1 MPCIFSN
8 INSKW
13 VWKSILCPRYF
24 KINKLPVVWSPKNL
38 FAHLYTN
45 IILQSNWYITH
56 YNWRQVEQEDDDD
69 MEWILWYC
77 VLTREWNFHYMLLD
91 IISPLYR
98 HCIMKLLIISQTTSS
113 DFISGLI
120 INASIHRVS
129 EYSYIFISP
138 GNKLTDCVFY
148 LSYCNQDP
156 LIHSAMNNTIYHKK
170 LSLFKTKQ
178 QQLVFSSLERT
189 KRQEKRNEIM
199 PFFYLSTLRSFVC
212 LLPSTC
218 EF

>member
-1 MPCIFSN
+1 
-8 INSKW
+8 
-13 VWKSILCPRYF
+13 
-24 KINKLPVVWSPKNL
+24 
-38 FAHLYTN
+38 
-45 IILQSNWYITH
+45 
-56 YNWRQVEQEDDDD
+56 
-69 MEWILWYC
+69 
-77 VLTREWNFHYMLLD
+77 MLLD

-129 EYSYIFISP
+129 GYIYILQCI
-138 GNKLTDCVFY
+138 KLTDCVFY
-148 LSYCNQDP
+148 ISYCNQNL

-178 QQLVFSSLERT
+178 QQLVFSSLKRT